1 MPITGSRCMTT
12 EFKSKRSGCHC
23 SCAEDSG
30 RTDVI
35 GFKLSP
41 PVRSTVS
48 AVSPTTDV
56 DGDSIPMI
64 VTCGGATQ
72 NE

>member
-1 MPITGSRCMTT
+1 MTT

-64 VTCGGATQ
+64 LLGPSQ
-72 NE
+72 